1 MKRFKK
7 MAAIVAVAFLI
18 ASTGA
23 FAWDWPWNQK
33 DENKL
38 SIQGSTTVLPIAQK
52 AAEDFMKD
60 NSGVEISVR
69 GGGSGVGIAALV
81 DGAVDIGDAS
91 RPIKTKEIIAAKQK
105 GINPVGNVVA
115 KDGIAVV
122 VNPLNPIKEISI
134 DKLQAIYA
142 GEIKKWSELGG
153 SSDPIVVV
161 SRDSSSGTFEVFNEL
176 VLKGSK
182 LRDDAIM
189 TVSNREVA
197 ETIKNTK
204 GAIGYIGLAFLSSS
218 VKPLDVEGVKP
229 SNATV
234 VSGAYKLARPLFMYT
249 NGEPSG
255 LAKQFIDFVMS
266 PAGQKIVNEVGY
278 VPVK

>member
-1 MKRFKK
+1 MKRFMKIVL
-7 MAAIVAVAFLI
+7 AAVLVSSLAL
-18 ASTGA
+18 GA
-23 FAWDWPWNQK
+23 FAWDWPWNKK
-33 DENKL
+33 DGNRL

-60 NSGVEISVR
+60 NPGLEVTVR
-69 GGGSGVGIAALV
+69 GGGSGVGIAGII
-81 DGAVDIGDAS
+81 DGSVDIGDAS
-91 RPIKTKEIIAAKQK
+91 RAIKAKEVMTAKKK
-105 GINPVGNVVA
+105 GVNPVGKIVA

-122 VNPLNPIKEISI
+122 VNPSNPISGITI
-134 DKLQAIYA
+134 DQLQAIYS

-153 SSDPIVVV
+153 AAEPIVVV

-182 LRDDAIM
+182 LRDDSIM

-197 ETIKNTK
+197 ETVKNTK

-218 VKPLDVEGVKP
+218 VKDLKVEGVKP

-255 LAKQFIDFVMS
+255 LAKQFIDYVMS
-266 PAGQKIVNEVGY
+266 PEGQKIVEETGY